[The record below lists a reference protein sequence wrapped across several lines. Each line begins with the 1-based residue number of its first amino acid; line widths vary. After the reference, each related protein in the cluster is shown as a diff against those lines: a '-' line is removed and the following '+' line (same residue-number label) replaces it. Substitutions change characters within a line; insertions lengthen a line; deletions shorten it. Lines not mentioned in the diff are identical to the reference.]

1 MTHMHSASS
10 SVVRGLDER
19 QTELELAR
27 VRQELRMRVFVLAV
41 VVAIV
46 LACTATAIVGE
57 PSVGNASTG
66 VAGIGLLAWIVR
78 RLFPQE

>member
-1 MTHMHSASS
+1 MTRPRSASPS
-10 SVVRGLDER
+10 IRGANER
-19 QTELELAR
+19 QTELKLAR
-27 VRQELRMRVFVLAV
+27 ARQELWMRVFVLAV

-46 LACTATAIVGE
+46 LACTAAAIVGE

>member
-1 MTHMHSASS
+1 MTRPRSASTS
-10 SVVRGLDER
+10 VRGANER

-27 VRQELRMRVFVLAV
+27 ARQELWMRVFVLAV
-41 VVAIV
+41 VVTIV
-46 LACTATAIVGE
+46 LACTTAAIVGE

-78 RLFPQE
+78 RLFPRE

>member
-1 MTHMHSASS
+1 MIRPRSASAS
-10 SVVRGLDER
+10 IRGAKER

-27 VRQELRMRVFVLAV
+27 ERQELWMRVFVLAI

-46 LACTATAIVGE
+46 VACTGAAIFGD

-66 VAGIGLLAWIVR
+66 LAGIGLLAWIVR

>member
-1 MTHMHSASS
+1 MTRPRSASPPI
-10 SVVRGLDER
+10 RGANER
-19 QTELELAR
+19 KTELELAR
-27 VRQELRMRVFVLAV
+27 VRQELWMRVFVLAI

-46 LACTATAIVGE
+46 LACTAAAIVGE

>member
-1 MTHMHSASS
+1 MTRPRNASP
-10 SVVRGLDER
+10 SVQGMDER
-19 QTELELAR
+19 QAELELAR
-27 VRQELRMRVFVLAV
+27 VRQELRMRAFVLVV

-46 LACTATAIVGE
+46 LACTAAAIVGE

>member
-1 MTHMHSASS
+1 MTRPHSASPS
-10 SVVRGLDER
+10 IRSANER

-27 VRQELRMRVFVLAV
+27 ARQELWMRVFVLAV
-41 VVAIV
+41 VVTIV
-46 LACTATAIVGE
+46 LACTTAAIVGE

-78 RLFPQE
+78 RLFPRE

>member
-1 MTHMHSASS
+1 MTRPRSS
-10 SVVRGLDER
+10 PPSIRGVKER
-19 QTELELAR
+19 QKLELAR
-27 VRQELRMRVFVLAV
+27 ERQELWMRVFVLAI

-46 LACTATAIVGE
+46 LGCTAAAIFGD

-66 VAGIGLLAWIVR
+66 VAGIGLLAWIVK

>member
-1 MTHMHSASS
+1 MTRPRSASPS
-10 SVVRGLDER
+10 IRGASER

-27 VRQELRMRVFVLAV
+27 ARQELWMRVFVLAV

-46 LACTATAIVGE
+46 LACTTAAIVGE

-78 RLFPQE
+78 RLFPRE